1 MKRGKK
7 ICKTLKEIRLQ
18 VARANDI
25 PYEPTKCN
33 HKGDCLG
40 TCPACEEEVRYIERQ
55 LDMRRMLGKVVTVA
69 GISAGL
75 ATLTACSSSTRN
87 FLRPD
92 VRGKMPAHDYVDST
106 LQKEGETETG
116 HKSMVVRT
124 DSLSEGILLGE
135 VVEQTPMFPGGEK
148 KLKEFIDNNL
158 RYPEASAKAAVQGR
172 VIVQFMIEEDGT
184 VSNPEVVES
193 LDPLLDKEALRII
206 GLMPKWRPAKID
218 GKAIDTKY
226 SVPINFKL
234 K

>member
-1 MKRGKK
+1 MRRPPNDQPPNLPNGQTPNPLNDQTTKQLNDQYMKRGKT

-55 LDMRRMLGKVVTVA
+55 LDIRRLLGKVVTVA

-75 ATLTACSSSTRN
+75 TALTACSSSTRN

-106 LQKEGETETG
+106 LQKEGETSAE

-124 DSLSEGILLGE
+124 D
-135 VVEQTPMFPGGEK
+135 
-148 KLKEFIDNNL
+148 
-158 RYPEASAKAAVQGR
+158 VQGR
-172 VIVQFMIEEDGT
+172 VIVQFMIERDGT
-184 VSNPEVVES
+184 VSSPAVVES
-193 LDPLLDKEALRII
+193 LHPLLDKEALRVIS
-206 GLMPKWRPAKID
+206 LMPKWTPAKVGGNIVE
-218 GKAIDTKY
+218 TRY
-226 SVPINFKL
+226 SVPVNFKL

>member
-1 MKRGKK
+1 MKRGKT

-55 LDMRRMLGKVVTVA
+55 LDIRRLLGKVVTVA

-75 ATLTACSSSTRN
+75 TALTACSSSTRN

-106 LQKEGETETG
+106 LQKEGETSAE

-124 DSLSEGILLGE
+124 DTIGEEVLLGE
-135 VVEQTPMFPGGEK
+135 VVETPPEFPGGPQK
-148 KLKEFIDNNL
+148 MKEFIDNNL
-158 RYPEASAKAAVQGR
+158 RYPDELESDVQGR
-172 VIVQFMIEEDGT
+172 VIVQFMIERDGT
-184 VSNPEVVES
+184 VSSPAVVES
-193 LDPLLDKEALRII
+193 LHPLLDKEALRVIS
-206 GLMPKWRPAKID
+206 LMPKWSPAKVGGNIVE
-218 GKAIDTKY
+218 TRY
-226 SVPINFKL
+226 SVPVNFKL